1 MKKVIAIDGNSLL
14 FKAYYATSFTNMM
27 QTSNGVYTNALYSFI
42 NMLNKVVN
50 EMEFD
55 YILVAFD
62 ASKTTFRNE
71 EFEGYKAT
79 RSKAPEELVM
89 QFPLV
94 REYLDI
100 AGIPNYEVNGYEAD
114 DIIGTLSH
122 NASIADYQVEIISS
136 DKDLLQLINKNTDVL
151 LAVKGI
157 SNLNK
162 ISVDNLNT
170 IWDVTPNQVIDL
182 KGLMGDPS
190 DNIPG
195 VKGIGEKTALKLLA
209 EYKSIEGIYKNID
222 EIKGKVKEKLEND
235 KEMAFQSKK
244 LATII
249 KDIKLPFEIEDLS
262 IKEIDYSKLKNF
274 YHQYELKSLLNKINK
289 ENGFNFVDDFK
300 FEIVEKMSNE
310 NLLENSFIDLISLN
324 EYYHKDIIYGL
335 VIINENGNF
344 FINTNNFIKDKNVL
358 SFLKNTN
365 KKVYDLKRNIL
376 IAYWHDIEVDN
387 FIDDV
392 LISTY
397 LVDNSIKLEGDA
409 LVDTFFNVISMSN
422 KVLLKEDKETIIKE
436 KVKQAYYLNKL
447 VDLNK
452 TKIQE
457 TNNEYLYRLELKVAR
472 ILSMMEEKGILIDTK
487 VLNELNKEYNEIIAD
502 LQSKIYKYSMEEFN
516 INSVKQLGDIL
527 FEKLNLKAIR
537 KTKTGY
543 STDNDTLNILI
554 DDHPIIELIIQYR
567 TYTKLLST
575 YISPMSSFILND
587 KRVHTIYNQSL
598 TATGRLSSKEPN
610 LQNIATRSDIQKNIK
625 KIFVAQ
631 EGYTFISL
639 DYSQIELRIL
649 ASFSEDETF
658 LDAFRKGFDIH
669 RSTAAKIAD
678 IDESKVSD
686 TQRSAAKAINF
697 GIIYGMSDFGLAR
710 QLKITRNEAKEFI
723 DKYYKTYSK
732 IKDYINKQVEQVE
745 ILGYS
750 KTVLNR
756 IRYINEIRSN
766 NHNIKETGKRMAMNS
781 PIQGSAADILKLAMV
796 EVQKIIDKKE
806 FDAYLLLQVHD
817 ELIFEVKDEDVEKI
831 LPLLVEAMENAYQLL
846 VPLTIHSSVGKS
858 WYEL

>member
-1 MKKVIAIDGNSLL
+1 MKKIIAIDGNSLL

-27 QTSNGVYTNALYSFI
+27 QTSKGVYTNALYSFI
-42 NMLNKVVN
+42 NMLNKVIN

-62 ASKTTFRNE
+62 ASKITFRHDK
-71 EFEGYKAT
+71 FENYKIT
-79 RSKAPEELVM
+79 RTKAPEELVM

-94 REYLDI
+94 REFLDI
-100 AGIPNYEVNGYEAD
+100 SGIPNYEINGFEAD
-114 DIIGTLSH
+114 DIIGTIVNEATKL
-122 NASIADYQVEIISS
+122 DYQVEIISS

-151 LAVKGI
+151 LAIKGI

-162 ISVDNLNT
+162 ITFDNLNT
-170 IWDVTPNQVIDL
+170 IWDITPNQVVDL

-195 VKGIGEKTALKLLA
+195 VKGIGEKTALKLLSD
-209 EYKSIEGIYKNID
+209 YKSIEGIYENIE
-222 EIKGKVKEKLEND
+222 EIKGKLKEKLVND
-235 KEMAFQSKK
+235 KEMAFKSKE

-249 KDIKLPFEIEDLS
+249 KDIELPFKIDDLS

-274 YHQYELKSLLNKINK
+274 FHNYELKTLLNKLNK
-289 ENGFNFVDDFK
+289 DNNLNFKDDFT
-300 FEIVEKMSNE
+300 FEIVEKMNKE

-324 EYYHKDIIYGL
+324 EYYHKDIIIGL
-335 VIINENGNF
+335 AIINESGNY
-344 FINTNNFIKDKNVL
+344 FISTNNLIKDNNVL
-358 SFLKNTN
+358 DFLKNTS
-365 KKVYDLKRNIL
+365 KKAFDIKRNIL

-397 LVDNSIKLEGDA
+397 LIDNSIKLESDA
-409 LVDTFFNVISMSN
+409 LLDTFFNVVTPSN
-422 KVLLKEDKETIIKE
+422 KVLLKEEREIVIKE

-452 TKIQE
+452 EKIIE
-457 TNNEYLYRLELKVAR
+457 TNNEYLYSLELKVAK
-472 ILSMMEEKGILIDTK
+472 ILSRMEQKGILIDTEI
-487 VLNELNKEYNEIIAD
+487 LNELNVEYNSILED
-502 LQSKIYKYSMEEFN
+502 LQNKIYQFSKEEFN
-516 INSVKQLGDIL
+516 INSVKQLGEIL
-527 FEKLNLKAIR
+527 FEKLNLKTIR

-543 STDNDTLNILI
+543 STDNDTLNMLI
-554 DDHPIIELIIQYR
+554 DDHPIIPLIIQYR
-567 TYTKLLST
+567 TYSKLLST
-575 YISPMSSFILND
+575 YIIPMNSFILDD
-587 KRVHTIYNQSL
+587 KRIHTIYNQSL

-625 KIFVAQ
+625 KIFISKQ
-631 EGYTFISL
+631 GYSFISL

-649 ASFSEDETF
+649 ASFSQDETF
-658 LDAFRKGFDIH
+658 LEAFRKGFDIH
-669 RSTAAKIAD
+669 KSTAAKIAD
-678 IDESKVSD
+678 IDESEVSD
-686 TQRSAAKAINF
+686 EQRSAAKAINF
-697 GIIYGMSDFGLAR
+697 GIIYGMSDFGLAK

-732 IKDYINKQVEQVE
+732 IKDYIKHQVDEVE
-745 ILGYS
+745 RLGYS

-756 IRYINEIRSN
+756 IRYINEIHSN
-766 NHNIKETGKRMAMNS
+766 NHNIKETGRRMAMNS

-796 EVQKIIDKKE
+796 QVQKVIDNND

-831 LPLLVEAMENAYQLL
+831 LPLLIEAMENAYQLN
-846 VPLTIHSSVGKS
+846 VPLTVHSSVGKS